1 MVCNVALRVTLI
13 TEMTLKSIH
22 SCALRA
28 QKADVACTLPLEHA
42 NTL

>member
-1 MVCNVALRVTLI
+1 MVCDAALQVTLI

-22 SCALRA
+22 PCALRA
-28 QKADVACTLPLEHA
+28 QKADPAHALPLEHA